1 VNHLAEILFGPLFL
15 PECTRALSRSWIVV
29 VRCLAAIAAS
39 AVALSVIWWW
49 WFSLQVDPSYMP
61 YAALRIGLSAI
72 EIMAVVLALLIA
84 PAVLAGS
91 LAGEKE
97 RGTLGLLLTTRV
109 NSWEI
114 VTGRLTGKLV
124 QAGIV
129 LLAGIPLWVLLAALA
144 GLRVPT
150 LLGMIGLPTVLAIGS
165 GSVALA
171 ASAVARRG
179 RDALL
184 AVYLAGFLLI
194 PLITTAAANISP
206 GAAALAA
213 PINPFH
219 GVNALV
225 WAEDPEPAA
234 WSMLIWAI
242 LGSLAL
248 GVAAWRLRPSAL
260 RLLSGDV
267 RFRRRRRRRWFVPPV
282 DEDRPMLWKELF
294 IERIS
299 PLGRVGTWLG
309 VIAVALLIG
318 ISTAYAGLLVHRT
331 WNPQTSAVDWYTDW
345 IGSLIADS
353 AATVGVLIQLSIVLR
368 AAVAIS
374 SERERRTWDALLIS
388 PMEGR
393 EIVIGKLC
401 GSLYALRWLILAG
414 LWAWTLALLCSA
426 MTLKDFLFQLLGIV
440 VIGACMSAI
449 GVRTSLATATS
460 TKSMTL
466 AVGLWMAAVALLS
479 LLAAMLL
486 FTLFLAIQL
495 AWWSYYGFMSPSGV
509 PPPLAWLAISFGD
522 SWRAV
527 QLLLY
532 LALTLAVVI
541 ESRYRFDRIAGR
553 MTGGEV
559 EVAVDQFLHGVPMA
573 PVPLNA
579 WAAGKSAITST
590 DPLPPDTFRSS
601 P

>member
-1 VNHLAEILFGPLFL
+1 VIHLAEILFGPLFL
-15 PECTRALSRSWIVV
+15 PECTRALSRSWILV

-49 WFSLQVDPSYMP
+49 WFSLQVDPSYLP
-61 YAALRIGLSAI
+61 YAALRVGLSAI
-72 EIMAVVLALLIA
+72 EVMAVVLALLIA

-129 LLAGIPLWVLLAALA
+129 LLAGVPLWVLLAALA
-144 GLRVPT
+144 GLRVLT

-171 ASAVARRG
+171 ASTVARRG

-213 PINPFH
+213 PINPLH
-219 GVNALV
+219 GVSALV

-267 RFRRRRRRRWFVPPV
+267 SFRRRRTRRWIVPPV

-309 VIAVALLIG
+309 VIAVVLLIG
-318 ISTAYAGLLVHRT
+318 MSTVYVGLLAYRA

-345 IGSLIADS
+345 IGSLIANS

-374 SERERRTWDALLIS
+374 SERERRTWDALLTS

-401 GSLYALRWLILAG
+401 GSFYALRWLILAG
-414 LWAWTLALLCSA
+414 LSAWTLALLCSA
-426 MTLKDFLFQLLGIV
+426 MTLKDYLFQLLGIV
-440 VIGACMSAI
+440 AIGACMSAI

-460 TKSMTL
+460 TRSMTL
-466 AVGLWMAAVALLS
+466 AVGLWIAAMALLS
-479 LLAAMLL
+479 LLAALLL
-486 FTLFLAIQL
+486 FTIFLAIQL
-495 AWWSYYGFMSPSGV
+495 AWWSFYGFMPPSGV

-532 LALTLAVVI
+532 LTLTLAVVI

-579 WAAGKSAITST
+579 WAAEKAATTSA
-590 DPLPPDTFRSS
+590 DPLPPETLRPS